1 MNGRKLAAFALSG
14 VMAVGLTACG
24 GNGEPNESPAGGSGG
39 EAYLVGIC
47 QLAPHDALDAATRG
61 FKAALVEAFGEDGVK
76 FDEQNA
82 GGEYNNCATIVDG
95 FVSENVDLM
104 LANATYSLQAAQSA
118 TADIPLQPQK
128 APLNRVE
135 EQRRAL
141 ASRCSHTESE
151 VTAMT
156 TKPRRPIR
164 ILVAAAAVA
173 AALTA
178 GALAASGALG
188 SISLLSGGAFTST
201 DSVNWNEPDAGA
213 TVAPSQE
220 NVCFPVREEPDLLTV
235 RGGSVYFT
243 TETGE
248 ELDITGQFSEAEP
261 YVYSYTAS
269 DGSAHDIV
277 IGGSLEDYGYME
289 YVYDAGGSFVGSA
302 GILPTGYDSANS
314 PPWLTAYEEAR
325 GLSF

>member
-1 MNGRKLAAFALSG
+1 MKKLYQRTFEQ
-14 VMAVGLTACG
+14 V
-24 GNGEPNESPAGGSGG
+24 
-39 EAYLVGIC
+39 
-47 QLAPHDALDAATRG
+47 LAQTCP
-61 FKAALVEAFGEDGVK
+61 
-76 FDEQNA
+76 
-82 GGEYNNCATIVDG
+82 
-95 FVSENVDLM
+95 
-104 LANATYSLQAAQSA
+104 
-118 TADIPLQPQK
+118 
-128 APLNRVE
+128 PLNRVE

-220 NVCFPVREEPDLLTV
+220 HVCFPVREEPDLLTV

-261 YVYSYTAS
+261 YVYSSNIFGPES
-269 DGSAHDIV
+269 DKFG
-277 IGGSLEDYGYME
+277 L
-289 YVYDAGGSFVGSA
+289 
-302 GILPTGYDSANS
+302 ANVS
-314 PPWLTAYEEAR
+314 WLTGTAAWMYLAATQYLLGVRPTWDGLEIDPCLPEQLLPAKVTRVFRGCRYEITITKNQKLLLPHVDR
-325 GLSF
+325 RKQLTVTV

>member
-1 MNGRKLAAFALSG
+1 MKKLYQRTFEQ
-14 VMAVGLTACG
+14 V
-24 GNGEPNESPAGGSGG
+24 
-39 EAYLVGIC
+39 
-47 QLAPHDALDAATRG
+47 LAQTCP
-61 FKAALVEAFGEDGVK
+61 
-76 FDEQNA
+76 
-82 GGEYNNCATIVDG
+82 
-95 FVSENVDLM
+95 
-104 LANATYSLQAAQSA
+104 
-118 TADIPLQPQK
+118 
-128 APLNRVE
+128 PLNRVE

-188 SISLLSGGAFTST
+188 SIPLLSGGAFTST

-235 RGGSVYFT
+235 R
-243 TETGE
+243 
-248 ELDITGQFSEAEP
+248 
-261 YVYSYTAS
+261 
-269 DGSAHDIV
+269 
-277 IGGSLEDYGYME
+277 GGSLEDYGYME

>member
-1 MNGRKLAAFALSG
+1 MKKLYQRTFEQ
-14 VMAVGLTACG
+14 V
-24 GNGEPNESPAGGSGG
+24 
-39 EAYLVGIC
+39 
-47 QLAPHDALDAATRG
+47 LAQTCP
-61 FKAALVEAFGEDGVK
+61 
-76 FDEQNA
+76 
-82 GGEYNNCATIVDG
+82 
-95 FVSENVDLM
+95 
-104 LANATYSLQAAQSA
+104 
-118 TADIPLQPQK
+118 
-128 APLNRVE
+128 PLNRVE
-135 EQRRAL
+135 DPRRAL
-141 ASRCSHTESE
+141 ASRGKHNESEGNSKTTKHPRPNPIQVAAPAEDATRCSHTESE

-156 TKPRRPIR
+156 TKPSRPIR

-220 NVCFPVREEPDLLTV
+220 HGCFPVREEPDLLTV

>member
-1 MNGRKLAAFALSG
+1 MGAETETDGQGDAMKQKWHKLYGNYITYLIL
-14 VMAVGLTACG
+14 VGLG
-24 GNGEPNESPAGGSGG
+24 LYYIS
-39 EAYLVGIC
+39 VI
-47 QLAPHDALDAATRG
+47 ALDIWVFHAPDLS
-61 FKAALVEAFGEDGVK
+61 FSIPCF
-76 FDEQNA
+76 
-82 GGEYNNCATIVDG
+82 
-95 FVSENVDLM
+95 LM
-104 LANATYSLQAAQSA
+104 LTCPAILSIGLSYK
-118 TADIPLQPQK
+118 PQVFSR
-128 APLNRVE
+128 L
-135 EQRRAL
+135 L
-141 ASRCSHTESE
+141 TRCSFDAEGIHCRS
-151 VTAMT
+151 
-156 TKPRRPIR
+156 PRWGR
-164 ILVAAAAVA
+164 
-173 AALTA
+173 
-178 GALAASGALG
+178 
-188 SISLLSGGAFTST
+188 FTL
-201 DSVNWNEPDAGA
+201 
-213 TVAPSQE
+213 
-220 NVCFPVREEPDLLTV
+220 RYLLTV

>member
-1 MNGRKLAAFALSG
+1 MKKLYQRTFEQ
-14 VMAVGLTACG
+14 V
-24 GNGEPNESPAGGSGG
+24 
-39 EAYLVGIC
+39 
-47 QLAPHDALDAATRG
+47 LAQTCP
-61 FKAALVEAFGEDGVK
+61 
-76 FDEQNA
+76 
-82 GGEYNNCATIVDG
+82 
-95 FVSENVDLM
+95 
-104 LANATYSLQAAQSA
+104 
-118 TADIPLQPQK
+118 
-128 APLNRVE
+128 PLNRVE

-156 TKPRRPIR
+156 TKPRRPIP
-164 ILVAAAAVA
+164 
-173 AALTA
+173 
-178 GALAASGALG
+178 
-188 SISLLSGGAFTST
+188 LLSGGAFTST
-201 DSVNWNEPDAGA
+201 DSVNWNQPDAGA

-220 NVCFPVREEPDLLTV
+220 HVCFPVREEPDLLTV

>member
-1 MNGRKLAAFALSG
+1 MKKLYQRTFEQ
-14 VMAVGLTACG
+14 V
-24 GNGEPNESPAGGSGG
+24 
-39 EAYLVGIC
+39 
-47 QLAPHDALDAATRG
+47 LAQTCP
-61 FKAALVEAFGEDGVK
+61 
-76 FDEQNA
+76 
-82 GGEYNNCATIVDG
+82 
-95 FVSENVDLM
+95 
-104 LANATYSLQAAQSA
+104 
-118 TADIPLQPQK
+118 
-128 APLNRVE
+128 PLNRVE

-151 VTAMT
+151 VAAMT

-173 AALTA
+173 A
-178 GALAASGALG
+178 
-188 SISLLSGGAFTST
+188 
-201 DSVNWNEPDAGA
+201 
-213 TVAPSQE
+213 SQE
-220 NVCFPVREEPDLLTV
+220 HVCFPVREEPDLLTV

>member
-1 MNGRKLAAFALSG
+1 MKKLYQRTFEQ
-14 VMAVGLTACG
+14 V
-24 GNGEPNESPAGGSGG
+24 
-39 EAYLVGIC
+39 
-47 QLAPHDALDAATRG
+47 LAQTCP
-61 FKAALVEAFGEDGVK
+61 
-76 FDEQNA
+76 
-82 GGEYNNCATIVDG
+82 
-95 FVSENVDLM
+95 
-104 LANATYSLQAAQSA
+104 
-118 TADIPLQPQK
+118 
-128 APLNRVE
+128 PLNRVE

-220 NVCFPVREEPDLLTV
+220 HVC
-235 RGGSVYFT
+235 
-243 TETGE
+243 
-248 ELDITGQFSEAEP
+248 
-261 YVYSYTAS
+261 
-269 DGSAHDIV
+269 
-277 IGGSLEDYGYME
+277 
-289 YVYDAGGSFVGSA
+289 
-302 GILPTGYDSANS
+302 
-314 PPWLTAYEEAR
+314 
-325 GLSF
+325 

>member
-1 MNGRKLAAFALSG
+1 
-14 VMAVGLTACG
+14 
-24 GNGEPNESPAGGSGG
+24 
-39 EAYLVGIC
+39 
-47 QLAPHDALDAATRG
+47 
-61 FKAALVEAFGEDGVK
+61 
-76 FDEQNA
+76 
-82 GGEYNNCATIVDG
+82 
-95 FVSENVDLM
+95 
-104 LANATYSLQAAQSA
+104 
-118 TADIPLQPQK
+118 
-128 APLNRVE
+128 
-135 EQRRAL
+135 
-141 ASRCSHTESE
+141 
-151 VTAMT
+151 MT

-188 SISLLSGGAFTST
+188 SIPLLSGGAFTST

-314 PPWLTAYEEAR
+314 PPWLTAYDGIKKKPAASFLTQRPRRHVCRR
-325 GLSF
+325 GRLSLSKKSFRQAAKLFETSEKFQTVILIQREREP

>member
-1 MNGRKLAAFALSG
+1 MKKLYQRTFEQ
-14 VMAVGLTACG
+14 V
-24 GNGEPNESPAGGSGG
+24 
-39 EAYLVGIC
+39 
-47 QLAPHDALDAATRG
+47 LAQTCP
-61 FKAALVEAFGEDGVK
+61 
-76 FDEQNA
+76 
-82 GGEYNNCATIVDG
+82 
-95 FVSENVDLM
+95 
-104 LANATYSLQAAQSA
+104 
-118 TADIPLQPQK
+118 
-128 APLNRVE
+128 PLNRVE

-188 SISLLSGGAFTST
+188 SIPLLSGGAFTST

-314 PPWLTAYEEAR
+314 PP
-325 GLSF
+325 

>member
-1 MNGRKLAAFALSG
+1 MKKLYQRTFEQ
-14 VMAVGLTACG
+14 V
-24 GNGEPNESPAGGSGG
+24 
-39 EAYLVGIC
+39 
-47 QLAPHDALDAATRG
+47 LAQTCP
-61 FKAALVEAFGEDGVK
+61 
-76 FDEQNA
+76 
-82 GGEYNNCATIVDG
+82 
-95 FVSENVDLM
+95 
-104 LANATYSLQAAQSA
+104 
-118 TADIPLQPQK
+118 
-128 APLNRVE
+128 PLNRVE

-188 SISLLSGGAFTST
+188 SIPLLSGGAFTST

-277 IGGSLEDYGYME
+277 IGGSLRTTAIWNTSMTP
-289 YVYDAGGSFVGSA
+289 AAALSA
-302 GILPTGYDSANS
+302 APASS
-314 PPWLTAYEEAR
+314 PPATTPPTAPRGSPPMRNAR

>member
-1 MNGRKLAAFALSG
+1 MKKLYQRTFEQ
-14 VMAVGLTACG
+14 V
-24 GNGEPNESPAGGSGG
+24 
-39 EAYLVGIC
+39 
-47 QLAPHDALDAATRG
+47 LAQTCP
-61 FKAALVEAFGEDGVK
+61 
-76 FDEQNA
+76 
-82 GGEYNNCATIVDG
+82 
-95 FVSENVDLM
+95 
-104 LANATYSLQAAQSA
+104 
-118 TADIPLQPQK
+118 
-128 APLNRVE
+128 PLNRVE

-164 ILVAAAAVA
+164 IIVAAAAVA

-188 SISLLSGGAFTST
+188 SIPLLSGGAFTST

-220 NVCFPVREEPDLLTV
+220 HVCFPVREEPDLLTV
-235 RGGSVYFT
+235 RGGNVYFT

-277 IGGSLEDYGYME
+277 IGGILEDYGYME

>member
-1 MNGRKLAAFALSG
+1 
-14 VMAVGLTACG
+14 
-24 GNGEPNESPAGGSGG
+24 
-39 EAYLVGIC
+39 
-47 QLAPHDALDAATRG
+47 
-61 FKAALVEAFGEDGVK
+61 
-76 FDEQNA
+76 
-82 GGEYNNCATIVDG
+82 
-95 FVSENVDLM
+95 
-104 LANATYSLQAAQSA
+104 
-118 TADIPLQPQK
+118 
-128 APLNRVE
+128 
-135 EQRRAL
+135 
-141 ASRCSHTESE
+141 
-151 VTAMT
+151 MT

-188 SISLLSGGAFTST
+188 SIPLLSGGAFTST

-220 NVCFPVREEPDLLTV
+220 HVCFPVREEPDLLTV
-235 RGGSVYFT
+235 RGGNVYFT

>member
-1 MNGRKLAAFALSG
+1 MKKLYQRTFEQ
-14 VMAVGLTACG
+14 V
-24 GNGEPNESPAGGSGG
+24 
-39 EAYLVGIC
+39 
-47 QLAPHDALDAATRG
+47 LAQTCP
-61 FKAALVEAFGEDGVK
+61 
-76 FDEQNA
+76 
-82 GGEYNNCATIVDG
+82 
-95 FVSENVDLM
+95 
-104 LANATYSLQAAQSA
+104 
-118 TADIPLQPQK
+118 
-128 APLNRVE
+128 PLNRVE

-188 SISLLSGGAFTST
+188 SIPLLSGGAFTST

-289 YVYDAGGSFVGSA
+289 YVYDAGGSEVRAAVAINYGSFLSTILDFLIIAFAVFQLIPLGSTMCAA
-302 GILPTGYDSANS
+302 GAASACRKSLFDRLPNC
-314 PPWLTAYEEAR
+314 LK
-325 GLSF
+325 LQKSFKQLF

>member
-1 MNGRKLAAFALSG
+1 MKKLYQRTFEQ
-14 VMAVGLTACG
+14 V
-24 GNGEPNESPAGGSGG
+24 
-39 EAYLVGIC
+39 
-47 QLAPHDALDAATRG
+47 LAQTCP
-61 FKAALVEAFGEDGVK
+61 
-76 FDEQNA
+76 
-82 GGEYNNCATIVDG
+82 
-95 FVSENVDLM
+95 
-104 LANATYSLQAAQSA
+104 
-118 TADIPLQPQK
+118 
-128 APLNRVE
+128 PLNRVE

-188 SISLLSGGAFTST
+188 SIPLLSGGAFTST

-235 RGGSVYFT
+235 RGGSVF
-243 TETGE
+243 
-248 ELDITGQFSEAEP
+248 
-261 YVYSYTAS
+261 
-269 DGSAHDIV
+269 HHRNR
-277 IGGSLEDYGYME
+277 GG
-289 YVYDAGGSFVGSA
+289 AGHHRA
-302 GILPTGYDSANS
+302 ILGGGAVCLFLYRLRRLRPRHRDRRQ
-314 PPWLTAYEEAR
+314 P
-325 GLSF
+325 